1 MIIMNNMIKLGNN
14 NLQSK
19 ILIALFL
26 SIISP
31 FKTELIILSI
41 MIVIDTITGSLYA
54 MKMLKFSSTGL
65 KRSLKKIIFYSLCL
79 LVVRLVE
86 IGISSFYS
94 TTLLTNIIASTLLII
109 EATSSLE
116 NLVLLGVPLPKGIVD
131 FILKQISNT
140 PISNLVLSSTQRQ
153 DYLEEI
159 NDMLNIALPTI
170 EDKNFKRLLEI
181 KFEEWA
187 SLLNHIDIEF
197 TTIYS
202 DNKEILFFRISSL
215 VSATR
220 LRIRERWQ
228 KEEIPYECIKHLED
242 WHESKVTKW
251 LASLKL
257 VCFND
262 HDMDKKK
269 TEIIEKLIVFLYK
282 NITQIKKAE
291 LDKLKGCKT

>member
-1 MIIMNNMIKLGNN
+1 MHLRLREVIRAFLSLFLDKRVSKCRLIEYIVLRRGFYWMIIMNNMIKLGNN

-116 NLVLLGVPLPKGIVD
+116 NLVLLGVPLI
-131 FILKQISNT
+131 
-140 PISNLVLSSTQRQ
+140 
-153 DYLEEI
+153 
-159 NDMLNIALPTI
+159 
-170 EDKNFKRLLEI
+170 
-181 KFEEWA
+181 
-187 SLLNHIDIEF
+187 
-197 TTIYS
+197 
-202 DNKEILFFRISSL
+202 
-215 VSATR
+215 
-220 LRIRERWQ
+220 
-228 KEEIPYECIKHLED
+228 
-242 WHESKVTKW
+242 
-251 LASLKL
+251 
-257 VCFND
+257 
-262 HDMDKKK
+262 
-269 TEIIEKLIVFLYK
+269 
-282 NITQIKKAE
+282 
-291 LDKLKGCKT
+291 